1 MFAKSVAASVASGNP
16 GPALAYLQT
25 MLTETGERVVV
36 DSSDPAVRALLAS
49 RAGADAREICRRTR
63 VDALTLSTA
72 ESYERPL
79 AAFFKARER
88 RR

>member
-1 MFAKSVAASVASGNP
+1 M
-16 GPALAYLQT
+16 
-25 MLTETGERVVV
+25 R
-36 DSSDPAVRALLAS
+36 
-49 RAGADAREICRRTR
+49 GAFKRTR

-79 AAFFKARER
+79 RTFFEARER

>member
-1 MFAKSVAASVASGNP
+1 VIAIQLCDPHEQVVPDAGLLVLLDP
-16 GPALAYLQT
+16 
-25 MLTETGERVVV
+25 ETGERVVV
-36 DSSDPAVRALLAS
+36 DSSDPAVRALLVS